1 MTDEEKKAVENIT
14 AWVEFEESAG
24 ENLKTF
30 RTALNLIEKQEKE
43 IKILKE
49 QKEYVINEYGRTNE
63 GKDKMIN
70 EMAKYIVDIDITEIM
85 CPKCKYRNTECTM
98 QECVE
103 SIIEYFKKKV
113 EEN

>member
-1 MTDEEKKAVENIT
+1 
-14 AWVEFEESAG
+14 
-24 ENLKTF
+24 
-30 RTALNLIEKQEKE
+30 
-43 IKILKE
+43 
-49 QKEYVINEYGRTNE
+49 
-63 GKDKMIN
+63 
-70 EMAKYIVDIDITEIM
+70 MAKYIVDIDITEIM